1 MNGRICWLAL
11 ASFVAAVSIFV
22 ALPTSIDPIAYSFSD
37 EGPPKFIGP
46 LALNEH
52 LSKARKLFKDE
63 IQGPEAFATTDGYVY
78 TGLQDGRIIRFD
90 RTNPASYETI
100 VSCPDAKKGILSID
114 LDTRRVQILVN
125 AHQPGNGIAPLT
137 FVDDLVVLSNGSVF
151 FTDLSKKFGYDDV
164 EAEVMEAR
172 PNGRLFHFSPSDGSL
187 HTALEG
193 LHGANGVCVGPN
205 EEFLLVAELTRA
217 RVTRYYLKGPKAGTV
232 DTFAQNLPGLPDNIT
247 PSSRG
252 GYWVGFGALRDN
264 GVLDMMAGLPW
275 LRALVYKSKL
285 MASIKALVQKHGM
298 IVELDASGQ
307 IVRSLHDPNGVVVT
321 SSTTV
326 LDLGDTFL
334 IGSYY
339 APYITKMSLDLKRRY
354 PLLVAGLV
362 PTVLLSVAGR
372 IIGLGRRLL
381 FGFRKQRI
389 PTLFTIGFSH
399 YCDKVRWAL
408 ELISGYDFEERPY
421 LPLVHIPMVLAHTG
435 VIPKLLHS
443 SILPPQQKDIEEFE
457 KLCDDKLGPN
467 ARILAYGHI
476 FSSRRGAALVA
487 SMVLPFTSPGL
498 VLKTFLFCYPL
509 VRQVLMFALN
519 INESRVAV
527 AFAKVDEVFAE
538 ANRRLAENGGGRGYL
553 CGTAAISAADLAFA
567 SLAYPVVF
575 PPELGGEAV
584 VESSPEVKALAEKY
598 RNTPAGK
605 YVLRLYKERGPVQ
618 FRRRK

>member
-1 MNGRICWLAL
+1 
-11 ASFVAAVSIFV
+11 
-22 ALPTSIDPIAYSFSD
+22 
-37 EGPPKFIGP
+37 
-46 LALNEH
+46 
-52 LSKARKLFKDE
+52 
-63 IQGPEAFATTDGYVY
+63 
-78 TGLQDGRIIRFD
+78 
-90 RTNPASYETI
+90 
-100 VSCPDAKKGILSID
+100 
-114 LDTRRVQILVN
+114 
-125 AHQPGNGIAPLT
+125 
-137 FVDDLVVLSNGSVF
+137 
-151 FTDLSKKFGYDDV
+151 
-164 EAEVMEAR
+164 
-172 PNGRLFHFSPSDGSL
+172 
-187 HTALEG
+187 
-193 LHGANGVCVGPN
+193 
-205 EEFLLVAELTRA
+205 
-217 RVTRYYLKGPKAGTV
+217 
-232 DTFAQNLPGLPDNIT
+232 
-247 PSSRG
+247 
-252 GYWVGFGALRDN
+252 
-264 GVLDMMAGLPW
+264 
-275 LRALVYKSKL
+275 
-285 MASIKALVQKHGM
+285 
-298 IVELDASGQ
+298 
-307 IVRSLHDPNGVVVT
+307 
-321 SSTTV
+321 
-326 LDLGDTFL
+326 
-334 IGSYY
+334 
-339 APYITKMSLDLKRRY
+339 MSLDLKRRY

-435 VIPKLLHS
+435 GKNTMTPTLVTQDGRPHTNSTDILHYLQQS
-443 SILPPQQKDIEEFE
+443 HPETASFLYPPAQQKDIEEFE